1 MSSNSFPTKEQCLL
15 LHAALGSGAPAV
27 GAWGEWQASVDFD
40 GYLDAESFALLPL
53 LYVNLR
59 RHGVMHPFMHK
70 LKGIYRRR
78 WCENQVQFQDIEE
91 VVGRFHLSRI
101 PTMLVNGAALSLV
114 HYRDSALRTA
124 SDTQVLVPVGR
135 AEGALALL
143 REGGWTPLSRI
154 SAAQFRFRHPVKIR
168 NGFDRRL
175 EIRWDPS
182 FENRKRESGSV
193 FWRDAESS
201 TLGGL
206 PVHVLNETATLLEIL
221 LRGTSSHLERSI
233 GWIADAITVLQSR
246 RSIIDWAWLISQA
259 RKRRMVIRLM
269 TAITVLHEQLNAP
282 IPETVLTALRTI
294 PISFL
299 ERAELNDTKVSKRR
313 RERILL
319 SMSLYLLEYLRSVRG
334 GATLTALGDLPDYL
348 QYKLN
353 ARNRKQLVVSLV
365 AETFKRVKQLV

>member
-1 MSSNSFPTKEQCLL
+1 M
-15 LHAALGSGAPAV
+15 
-27 GAWGEWQASVDFD
+27 
-40 GYLDAESFALLPL
+40 
-53 LYVNLR
+53 
-59 RHGVMHPFMHK
+59 
-70 LKGIYRRR
+70 
-78 WCENQVQFQDIEE
+78 
-91 VVGRFHLSRI
+91 
-101 PTMLVNGAALSLV
+101 
-114 HYRDSALRTA
+114 
-124 SDTQVLVPVGR
+124 LVPVRR
-135 AEGALALL
+135 AEPALALL
-143 REGGWTPLSRI
+143 IEAGWKPLCRI
-154 SAAQFRFRHPVKIR
+154 SAAQFRFRHTVKIR
-168 NGFDRRL
+168 NGSDRRL
-175 EIRWDPS
+175 ELRWDPS
-182 FENRKRESGSV
+182 FEKRQGEGGSS

-201 TLGGL
+201 TLGGGL

-246 RSIIDWAWLISQA
+246 PSIIDWAWLMSQA

-365 AETFKRVKQLV
+365 AETFKRAKQLV